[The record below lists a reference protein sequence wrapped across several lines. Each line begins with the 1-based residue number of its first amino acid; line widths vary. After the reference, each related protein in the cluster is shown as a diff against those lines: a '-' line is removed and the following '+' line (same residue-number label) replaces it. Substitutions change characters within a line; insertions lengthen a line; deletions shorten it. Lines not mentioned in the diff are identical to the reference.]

1 VTSGPNA
8 LQDGALFGSVLPK
21 TPQWKINFSPRYE
34 FPLGNGGRIAVLG
47 DYTYIS
53 AQTNSVARTIVLN
66 RPGVSILNA
75 SIAYSDPG
83 DHYKITVGGTNLTGE
98 RYVTS
103 GSAIPA
109 FGAIVASYNR
119 PAEWYAR
126 LGFKF

>member
-1 VTSGPNA
+1 MEDQLQPAVRIPAGQWRQDRRSGRLHVHFRADQQRRADHRVEPA
-8 LQDGALFGSVLPK
+8 
-21 TPQWKINFSPRYE
+21 
-34 FPLGNGGRIAVLG
+34 GGF
-47 DYTYIS
+47 D
-53 AQTNSVARTIVLN
+53 
-66 RPGVSILNA
+66 PDA